1 MKHQWPQETVARPET
16 KSSYRAAD
24 NFTGKSDSSLRLP
37 ISLAYRFRLRLF
49 NYAVDNDGKNETKNM
64 QLTWIP
70 KLSPM
75 RIKKQNKRW
84 KIVLFSSRGFNMN
97 FCNRRVIYIFLRL
110 VNFCF
115 VSLVSRVLN
124 FK

>member
-1 MKHQWPQETVARPET
+1 MKHRGPGNPWPGR
-16 KSSYRAAD
+16 KRKAAIE
-24 NFTGKSDSSLRLP
+24 LP
-37 ISLAYRFRLRLF
+37 TILPGNRIPPLPLSPSPSPSILLAHRFRLRLF

-84 KIVLFSSRGFNMN
+84 KMFAFKSRLEYEY
-97 FCNRRVIYIFLRL
+97 FCNHRVIYTF
-110 VNFCF
+110 
-115 VSLVSRVLN
+115 
-124 FK
+124 